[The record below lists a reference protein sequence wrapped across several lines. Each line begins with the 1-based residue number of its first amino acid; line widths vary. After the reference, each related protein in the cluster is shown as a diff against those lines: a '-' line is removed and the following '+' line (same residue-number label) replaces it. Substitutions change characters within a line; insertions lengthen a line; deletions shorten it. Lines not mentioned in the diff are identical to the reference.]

1 MNFYE
6 EKKYT
11 GEVWVRNTNDLVY
24 PLPTALSAIFLKYKR
39 INSDFYNE
47 LQLNKINVFE
57 IFYDTLFIQTQTGYI
72 LEKYTYDGSGFL
84 PSNQINNFNAF
95 KKGLP
100 MDYWFDE
107 VDKKIYTFEVLSSYS
122 IEGGGFINVLNI
134 PFEFKSFNLKNGE
147 SDIIL
152 SLNQQLSFTTIDV
165 PPLDENG
172 SFISTF
178 FTNNFLND
186 PKLTYNIDTNV
197 FNVSFVIK
205 DAFSNFG
212 LLSMNFNKKEVLE
225 INGMLP
231 FGVNYIS

>member
-24 PLPTALSAIFLKYKR
+24 PLPTALSAIFLKYKL
-39 INSDFYNE
+39 INADFYNE
-47 LQLNKINVFE
+47 LQLNKINAFE

-95 KKGLP
+95 KKGLA

-122 IEGGGFINVLNI
+122 IENSGFINVLNI

-165 PPLDENG
+165 PSLDENG

-178 FTNNFLND
+178 FTNNFLSD

-197 FNVSFVIK
+197 FNASFVIK
-205 DAFSNFG
+205 DFFSNFG

-225 INGMLP
+225 FNGMLP